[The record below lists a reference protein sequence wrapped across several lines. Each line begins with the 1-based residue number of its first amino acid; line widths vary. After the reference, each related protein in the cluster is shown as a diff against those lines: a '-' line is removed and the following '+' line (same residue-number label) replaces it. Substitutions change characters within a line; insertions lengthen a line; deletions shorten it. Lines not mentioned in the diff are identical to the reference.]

1 MRRLH
6 QHGVPGLQQ
15 GIKFLQHIGHGGRT
29 AYAGGIHAGIASAL
43 GDERGQLSHADEA
56 VQGKGGRMGPYATVA
71 RLGEVAQLSHIA
83 EHGDTAL
90 STLWAPVRVRAHRH
104 RSTGASSASS
114 S

>member
-56 VQGKGGRMGPYATVA
+56 VQGKGGRMGPYATAKSPSSPISPSTAIRRPATSVA
-71 RLGEVAQLSHIA
+71 AKVESDARIESGL
-83 EHGDTAL
+83 AL
-90 STLWAPVRVRAHRH
+90 
-104 RSTGASSASS
+104 
-114 S
+114 